1 MRMRRLWQ
9 IFAPSLG
16 PLAGGSGLLALT
28 WTAGLCLLATSAYLL
43 SRAAFHPA
51 TLLLLYV
58 PIAGVR
64 FFSLAKAALR
74 YAERLFSHNA
84 ILIVLSRLRAEV
96 FRRAAAVSGT
106 TLTASGSGDWVSRLM
121 HDAERL
127 QNFYLEGVGPLVAFV
142 ATAGLAV
149 LAFARVGAAVS
160 WLLAGLGTVA
170 LLVPAAWVWR
180 ELRRP
185 DAVASAQGA
194 WWTTLVQAME
204 GLSDIVVLGMASKVR
219 EQLGGALRALGALEW
234 RRDLARAQV
243 QSLFSV
249 LGNLSAVAMVPLAA
263 GMVEHGVLAP
273 VALAT
278 LVFVPLGFQEALGP
292 LAGAVPAWVE
302 SVRATARLWPEEA
315 PWDRAAAAAPPAS
328 QGYVVQ
334 DLWVRPNPAGPDL
347 LKGQSFYLAEGT
359 HVLLTGPSG
368 AGKSTLLGVLSG
380 VVPFRGAVWLDGR
393 DVRDWEPER
402 LAAHVTWVGD
412 DSHIFRAT
420 VAENLAVANPK
431 ATQARMEAAL
441 AEVGLDGWL
450 ADLPHGLDT
459 YLEGGEQMLSGGEAG
474 RLKLARA
481 FLRETP
487 WLFLDEPLA
496 GLDEANAR
504 KVVRALA
511 RWTQDKGLVVV
522 SHLPIAHG
530 PLRFDYHWH
539 LTEGHLT
546 WMTGGPV

>member
-1 MRMRRLWQ
+1 MRRLWQ

-28 WTAGLCLLATSAYLL
+28 WMAGLCLLATSAYLL

-84 ILIVLSRLRAEV
+84 ILKVLSRLRGEV
-96 FRRAAAVSGT
+96 FRRAAAISGAA
-106 TLTASGSGDWVSRLM
+106 LRASGSGDWVSRLM
-121 HDAERL
+121 HDVERL
-127 QNFYLEGVGPLVAFV
+127 QNFYLEGAGPLVAFI
-142 ATAGLAV
+142 AAAGLAV
-149 LAFARVGAAVS
+149 LALTQVGAAVGR
-160 WLLAGLGTVA
+160 LAAGFAVAA
-170 LLVPAAWVWR
+170 LLVPTVWVWR
-180 ELRRP
+180 ELWHP
-185 DAVASAQGA
+185 DAVAGAQGA

-204 GLSDIVVLGMASKVR
+204 GLSDIVVLGMEPKVR
-219 EQLGGALRALGALEW
+219 ELLGGTLGRLGELEW
-234 RRDLARAQV
+234 RRDLARAHV
-243 QSLFSV
+243 QSVFLA
-249 LGNLSAVAMVPLAA
+249 LGNLAAVAMVPLAA
-263 GMVEHGVLAP
+263 TLVEHGALAS

-278 LVFVPLGFQEALGP
+278 LVFVPLGFQEALGA
-292 LAGAVPAWVE
+292 LTGAAPAWVE
-302 SVRATARLWPEEA
+302 SIRAASRIWPEDTSWNRPA
-315 PWDRAAAAAPPAS
+315 GPTPPPTP
-328 QGYVVQ
+328 GYVAK
-334 DLWVRPNPAGPDL
+334 DLWVRLNPGGPDL
-347 LKGQSFYLAEGT
+347 LQGQSFYLAEGT

-380 VVPFRGAVWLDGR
+380 MVPFRGAVWLDGR
-393 DVRDWEPER
+393 DVRDWEPDQISAR
-402 LAAHVTWVGD
+402 ITWVGD

-431 ATQARMEAAL
+431 ATRRQMEEAL

-450 ADLPHGLDT
+450 ANLPQGLDT
-459 YLEGGEQMLSGGEAG
+459 YLEGGEQVLSGGEAG

-496 GLDEANAR
+496 GLDGANAR
-504 KVVRALA
+504 KVVGALG

-522 SHLPIAHG
+522 SHLPISQG

-539 LTEGHLT
+539 LAEGHLT
-546 WMTGGPV
+546 SMTGGTA